1 MSNEIQVFEFKADTA
16 IRTIIINDE
25 PHFVAKDIALALG
38 YSNTNQ
44 AIIDHCKG
52 VVKHDLPVNTGSIKS
67 DGTFGTKIVKV
78 NVIPESDLYRLIFH
92 SELPDAEKFQDWVF
106 EEVLPSLRKTGSYD
120 TKQKQAKPKQ
130 PALSAPYKESAI
142 IMQSFIK
149 VGKLLGTDEPMAKAV
164 AVEQTRRITGVDFK
178 ELLPLA
184 NVQEVPVGIRQLAK
198 DLNISE
204 GELKLIL
211 TENGFMTRTQDKHKT
226 ITLTDKAIQMNM
238 GSLEPFQS
246 PHSDHVGYQAKWFPS
261 VVKEVINGKV
271 REAA

>member
-1 MSNEIQVFEFKADTA
+1 MSNEIQVFQFDPTTS

-38 YSNTNQ
+38 YAVPKD
-44 AIIDHCKG
+44 AISYHCKG
-52 VVKHDLPVNTGSIKS
+52 AVSHRLPTSG
-67 DGTFGTKIVKV
+67 GMQMVKV
-78 NVIPESDLYRLIFH
+78 LPESDLYRLIFH
-92 SELPDAEKFQDWVF
+92 SELESAEKFQDWVF
-106 EEVLPSLRKTGSYD
+106 EEVLPALRKTGSYD
-120 TKQKQAKPKQ
+120 MKQAKPKQ

-142 IMQSFIK
+142 IMQSFMK
-149 VGKLLGTDEPMAKAV
+149 VGKLLGTAEPMAKAV
-164 AVEQTRRITGVDFK
+164 AVEQTRRITGIDFK
-178 ELLPLA
+178 ELLPIA

-238 GSLEPFQS
+238 GSLEPFQA

-271 REAA
+271 KEAA